1 MSVSSCFRVIFQPAD
16 GNMAKQ
22 SCICHDIMAD
32 TGWSTVTGEKDSP
45 DSAIT
50 FGSVFIMAY
59 QIITDSCCDF
69 TQEQYTQWNV
79 KCVPLTVLYKGE
91 NHSNFSDPAAVKAFY
106 DELRAGVTATTAA
119 VNPDGW
125 ASLMEDALKAGE
137 DVLVIAFSSGL
148 STTYQS
154 AVIAAK
160 ELREVYPDRKIHVV
174 DSLCAA
180 LGQGLLVWHACR
192 KREEGMDID
201 ALYRWVEENKLH
213 ICHWVTVD
221 DLSHLKRG
229 GRISAATAMMGTML
243 NIKPIIYVD
252 NDGHLISTAKVRGRK
267 AAMELLANKM
277 GETCI
282 DFDTAF
288 IAHGDCPEDAAALEK
303 LIREKHGVKN
313 VITGYVGPVIGAHT
327 GPGVLVV
334 FFLGKH
340 R

>member
-1 MSVSSCFRVIFQPAD
+1 MS
-16 GNMAKQ
+16 
-22 SCICHDIMAD
+22 
-32 TGWSTVTGEKDSP
+32 
-45 DSAIT
+45 
-50 FGSVFIMAY
+50 Y

-69 TQEQYTQWNV
+69 TRQQYQQLDV
-79 KCVPLTVLYKGE
+79 ACVPLSVVYKGE
-91 NHSNFSDPAAVKAFY
+91 SHSNFSDPAAVKAFY
-106 DELRAGVTATTAA
+106 DELRAGVTATTSA

-125 ASLMEDALKAGE
+125 AAAMEEALKKGE

-160 ELREVYPDRKIHVV
+160 DLREVYPERKIYVV

-180 LGQGLLVWHACR
+180 LGQGLLVHYACK
-192 KREEGMDID
+192 KRDEGFDID
-201 ALYRWVEENKLH
+201 QLRQWVEENKLH

-229 GRISAATAMMGTML
+229 GRISATTAMVGTML
-243 NIKPIIYVD
+243 NIKPIIHVD
-252 NDGHLISTAKVRGRK
+252 NDGHLINCAKVRGRK
-267 AAMELLANKM
+267 AAMELLANKLA
-277 GETCI
+277 ETCT

-288 IAHGDCPEDAAALEK
+288 IAHGDCPEDAAALEA

-327 GPGVLVV
+327 GPDVLVV
-334 FFLGKH
+334 FFLGEH